1 MDYKYIEQLLER
13 YWECQTSA
21 AEESILHAFFTQEE
35 VPAHLAQYKSL
46 FEYME
51 VAEGVEVLGEDF
63 DKKMLKLVGEQDTK
77 GTTAKS
83 EVRAQRTS
91 TIYRL
96 RPFFRAAAS
105 VAIVVLIGSAAQ
117 ELFEQ
122 KDEVQTWD
130 YNSNSYK
137 DSFTKSEVDEALE
150 FSLKGLNT
158 IGNSLKD
165 ADLVVVDSAQTKT
178 K

>member
-63 DKKMLKLVGEQDTK
+63 DKKMLKLVILTNSGRLHRK
-77 GTTAKS
+77 
-83 EVRAQRTS
+83 RPAQKLGIPS
-91 TIYRL
+91 
-96 RPFFRAAAS
+96 
-105 VAIVVLIGSAAQ
+105 
-117 ELFEQ
+117 
-122 KDEVQTWD
+122 
-130 YNSNSYK
+130 
-137 DSFTKSEVDEALE
+137 
-150 FSLKGLNT
+150 SLKNFIIFPGIVKPSRQISYSILR
-158 IGNSLKD
+158 
-165 ADLVVVDSAQTKT
+165 
-178 K
+178 

>member
-46 FEYME
+46 FEYEE
-51 VAEGVEVLGEDF
+51 VAGQVEYLGEEF
-63 DKKMLKLVGEQDTK
+63 DQKVLELVGEERAK
-77 GTTAKS
+77 ISAEEIVIHARRTT
-83 EVRAQRTS
+83 

-105 VAIVVLIGSAAQ
+105 VAIIVLVGTAAQ
-117 ELFEQ
+117 GLFQE
-122 KDEVQTWD
+122 KESNQTWD
-130 YNSNSYK
+130 YNQTAYK
-137 DSFTKSEVDEALE
+137 DSFKENEVDKALE
-150 FSLKGLNT
+150 VFRKEMSTISKSLRDTN
-158 IGNSLKD
+158 
-165 ADLVVVDSAQTKT
+165 LVVVDSTKT